1 MGVQI
6 KKTIEHK
13 WVVKLVNIGVR
24 QVANQSKK
32 RGGVMLANN
41 RGAQREREK
50 KKKEKKKKTQQ
61 EQNKIMEVQR

>member
-50 KKKEKKKKTQQ
+50 KKKTQQ